1 MKARQSLCAAAGLF
15 GFQCC
20 YNEAFRVVAMFFA
33 IPFLIPLILSSEF
46 WRSRTRERV

>member
-1 MKARQSLCAAAGLF
+1 MKARQLFCVAGGLF

-33 IPFLIPLILSSEF
+33 IPFLIPLILSAEF
-46 WRSRTRERV
+46 